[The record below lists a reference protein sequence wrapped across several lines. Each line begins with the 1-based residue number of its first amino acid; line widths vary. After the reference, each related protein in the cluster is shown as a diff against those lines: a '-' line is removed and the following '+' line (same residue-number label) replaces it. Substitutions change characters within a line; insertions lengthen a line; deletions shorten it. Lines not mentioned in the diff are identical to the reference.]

1 MNRLPILDPRRP
13 DAFPDPQHAFAEPNG
28 LLAAGGDLSPQRLLH
43 AYARGIF
50 PWYGEGEPILWW
62 SPDPRCVFR
71 TDRMHLSRRLA
82 RTLRGSRWT
91 ISADAAFGAVVSAC
105 GAPRARQSGTWIT
118 RAMHAAYVRLHALG
132 HAHSVEV
139 WDGEALVGGIY
150 GVALG
155 RMFCGESMFS
165 RAENGSKVAL
175 LALGRALHG
184 WGFPLLDAQVTN
196 PHLLRMG
203 AIEMPRAE
211 YLAELKRLAAL
222 PGVTGDWGPRF
233 PLRRAAEL
241 AP

>member
-1 MNRLPILDPRRP
+1 MTRLPILDPQRP
-13 DAFPDPQHAFAEPNG
+13 DAFPDPQQALREPNG

-71 TDRMHLSRRLA
+71 TDGVHVSRRLA
-82 RTLRGSRWT
+82 RFLRGSRWT
-91 ISADAAFGAVVSAC
+91 LSADAEFEAVVGAC

-118 RAMHAAYVRLHALG
+118 RSMHAAYVRLHALG

-139 WDGEALVGGIY
+139 WDGGALVGGIY
-150 GVALG
+150 GVAVG

-165 RAENGSKVAL
+165 RADNGSKAAL
-175 LALGRALHG
+175 LALCRALHG

-196 PHLLRMG
+196 PHLLRLG

-211 YLAELKRLAAL
+211 YLEALSRLAAM
-222 PGVTGDWGPRF
+222 PGETGHWRSRF

-241 AP
+241 AS